1 MAIRSIIFDMGRV
14 LVHFSH
20 DEMFAEM
27 GRVCGATGQ
36 QIREWLWDS
45 GLEDR
50 FERGEIDAAGVR
62 DELQRQVETEIDVA
76 DLMRA
81 ASDIFTLNEPLMP
94 VLERLRQ
101 AGYRLIVLSNTCPPH
116 VEWIGNQFSLR
127 DRFDDRGFSY
137 EVGTMTPSP
146 EIYRVAGEAAGCEA
160 ARPGCRVND
169 ESTCRTRLSARRE
182 GCRARRVDH
191 QRDARLPGDGRGGGD
206 GRADDDRR
214 RCSRRRL
221 VRRRRPQLLGA

>member
-50 FERGEIDAAGVR
+50 FERGEIDAVGVR
-62 DELQRQVETEIDVA
+62 DELQRHVETEIDVA

-101 AGYRLIVLSNTCPPH
+101 AGHRLIVLSNTCPPH
-116 VEWIGNQFSLR
+116 VDWIGTQFSLLE
-127 DRFDDRGFSY
+127 RFDDCVFSY
-137 EVGTMTPSP
+137 EVGTMKPSP
-146 EIYRVAGEAAGCEA
+146 EIYRVAVEAAGCEA
-160 ARPGCRVND
+160 AECFFVDDLLENVEAARALGLDGAVYVGV
-169 ESTCRTRLSARRE
+169 EELKASLAASGVSAA
-182 GCRARRVDH
+182 C
-191 QRDARLPGDGRGGGD
+191 
-206 GRADDDRR
+206 
-214 RCSRRRL
+214 
-221 VRRRRPQLLGA
+221 GAV

>member
-1 MAIRSIIFDMGRV
+1 MAIRCIIFDMGRV

-20 DEMFAEM
+20 DEMFAAM

-81 ASDIFTLNEPLMP
+81 ASDIFTL
-94 VLERLRQ
+94 
-101 AGYRLIVLSNTCPPH
+101 
-116 VEWIGNQFSLR
+116 
-127 DRFDDRGFSY
+127 
-137 EVGTMTPSP
+137 
-146 EIYRVAGEAAGCEA
+146 
-160 ARPGCRVND
+160 
-169 ESTCRTRLSARRE
+169 
-182 GCRARRVDH
+182 
-191 QRDARLPGDGRGGGD
+191 
-206 GRADDDRR
+206 
-214 RCSRRRL
+214 
-221 VRRRRPQLLGA
+221 